1 MEAHTDA
8 RGLACGLAKAK
19 CEGDGAL
26 HQARPCICRC
36 LWFFLA
42 LVFFLATRVFFLS
55 ARLPAAR
62 RTFFLRGF
70 LLVLVV
76 VRGEVKTPVEGHP
89 SHLDPIYDDLH
100 KSTARVINLCCG
112 RPNRLGRSY
121 VFSFQRKSREP
132 NLGND

>member
-36 LWFFLA
+36 VWFFLA

-62 RTFFLRGF
+62 RIFFLRGF
-70 LLVLVV
+70 LLVLVI

-100 KSTARVINLCCG
+100 KSTAGVINFVLRPTKPAPTLLCVLV
-112 RPNRLGRSY
+112 PTKN
-121 VFSFQRKSREP
+121 SRAEP
-132 NLGND
+132 RE